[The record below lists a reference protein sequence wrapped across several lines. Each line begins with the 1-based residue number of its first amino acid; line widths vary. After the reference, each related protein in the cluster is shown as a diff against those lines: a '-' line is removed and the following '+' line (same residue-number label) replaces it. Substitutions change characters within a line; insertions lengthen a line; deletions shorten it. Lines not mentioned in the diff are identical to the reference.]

1 MADQNPIQ
9 NSQTNDT
16 SASTQGMDLLGDI
29 SLNIPEAP
37 SQEAGDNISD
47 LGSILVDKSID
58 NTQQKAESTIPEAPI
73 ASVDSIAAPA
83 ENNDPTTIDLG
94 DISIPA
100 SEDPIA
106 GPQPGSPTTETENVP
121 SGGMFHTT
129 PETPTELPVSE
140 NNTTDLCEVIG
151 SHA

>member
-94 DISIPA
+94 DISFPQEA
-100 SEDPIA
+100 ADP
-106 GPQPGSPTTETENVP
+106 
-121 SGGMFHTT
+121 
-129 PETPTELPVSE
+129 
-140 NNTTDLCEVIG
+140 
-151 SHA
+151 